1 MSANVDRIQT
11 CQYCSHACYSVKLVS
26 CMSTEGDSR
35 LMRLALLIRNLRLPF
50 QCLPLV
56 SIFRDVREILFK
68 LMLLVTQ
75 ENFTSV
81 LLLKV
86 PRV

>member
-1 MSANVDRIQT
+1 
-11 CQYCSHACYSVKLVS
+11 
-26 CMSTEGDSR
+26 MSTEGDSR